1 MVIFHSYVS
10 LPEGKHIEVGFPI
23 KHNKL
28 QNTIDWSILDGI
40 AIDQHQAPELP
51 SLATQR
57 RPSQI
62 HLEIVRL
69 FGTTPCFHTLWE
81 FNIAMEN
88 PL

>member
-62 HLEIVRL
+62 HLNRQI
-69 FGTTPCFHTLWE
+69 FGTTPCFHNQQE
-81 FNIAMEN
+81 MI
-88 PL
+88 PSQ